1 MYFKNDVTS
10 IAQVI
15 FALEAEMEHL
25 NKMKPRSAKAMCEI
39 QDRYVT
45 LSNAVKYLRRLEASA
60 LGA

>member
-15 FALEAEMEHL
+15 FALEAEIEQL
-25 NKMKPRSAKAMCEI
+25 NKIKPRSAKAMCEI

-45 LSNAVKYLRRLEASA
+45 LRNAVKYLRSLEVQGV
-60 LGA
+60 GA